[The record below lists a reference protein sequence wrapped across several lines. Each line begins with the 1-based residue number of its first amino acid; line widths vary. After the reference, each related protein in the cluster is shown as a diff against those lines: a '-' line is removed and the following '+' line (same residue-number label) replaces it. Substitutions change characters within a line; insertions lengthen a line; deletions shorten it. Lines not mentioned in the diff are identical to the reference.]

1 MVSII
6 NKCSEVVSLL
16 LSSIYPALL
25 TRNLN
30 SFFHGYK
37 WWSSTEPG
45 SKSSLPVHDT
55 FPDTSQIVVCKKS
68 ILIPS
73 SLSVLKPAIH
83 NRKRKRNRNRKR
95 KIGKGILPRRTK
107 YIRLQELDDSP
118 SSLFIYRSIKQ
129 SSEHI
134 ISYPNIYH
142 IISHISYQGNLW
154 YFLFFNS

>member
-1 MVSII
+1 M
-6 NKCSEVVSLL
+6 
-16 LSSIYPALL
+16 
-25 TRNLN
+25 
-30 SFFHGYK
+30 
-37 WWSSTEPG
+37 SSTDPG

-73 SLSVLKPAIH
+73 SLSVLKPVIH

-118 SSLFIYRSIKQ
+118 PSLSIYRSIKQ
-129 SSEHI
+129 SIVS
-134 ISYPNIYH
+134 ISYHILTY
-142 IISHISYQGNLW
+142 IISHLICHIRATFDISYFSILNP
-154 YFLFFNS
+154 

>member
-16 LSSIYPALL
+16 LTSIYPALL

-68 ILIPS
+68 ILLPW
-73 SLSVLKPAIH
+73 SLSVLKPVIH
-83 NRKRKRNRNRKR
+83 NRKRKRNTNRKR
-95 KIGKGILPRRTK
+95 KIGKGIFLRWTK
-107 YIRLQELDDSP
+107 YIRLQEIDDSP
-118 SSLFIYRSIKQ
+118 PSLSIKQ
-129 SSEHI
+129 SSEL
-134 ISYPNIYH
+134 ISYH
-142 IISHISYQGNLW
+142 ILTYHISYQGNLW
-154 YFLFFNS
+154 YFFFFNS

>member
-1 MVSII
+1 MWTQI
-6 NKCSEVVSLL
+6 ELT
-16 LSSIYPALL
+16 SIYPDLL
-25 TRNLN
+25 TPNLN

-37 WWSSTEPG
+37 WWSSTDPG

-55 FPDTSQIVVCKKS
+55 FPDTSQIVVCKKF
-68 ILIPS
+68 ILFPW
-73 SLSVLKPAIH
+73 SLSVLKPVIH

-95 KIGKGILPRRTK
+95 KIGKGIFLRWTK
-107 YIRLQELDDSP
+107 YIRLQEIDDSP
-118 SSLFIYRSIKQ
+118 PSLSIKQ

-154 YFLFFNS
+154 YFFFFNS